1 MVRNVRRVGDV
12 RLVTGDE
19 HVVLGRDQV
28 GLDVVGTHPRRELV
42 GGQRVLGPIPGR
54 AAVADDQH
62 LVRRRIVS
70 AWLVLVRERRAGDGA
85 GDEQERE
92 GAGTEQPSA
101 KTGTGHAR
109 SQYAYAPTG
118 VNDQ

>member
-1 MVRNVRRVGDV
+1 MS
-12 RLVTGDE
+12 T
-19 HVVLGRDQV
+19 
-28 GLDVVGTHPRRELV
+28 
-42 GGQRVLGPIPGR
+42 
-54 AAVADDQH
+54 
-62 LVRRRIVS
+62 
-70 AWLVLVRERRAGDGA
+70 WLVLVREGRAGERA

-109 SQYAYAPTG
+109 SQYAYTPTG